1 MDIVMTSILG
11 CLAVGAILAFL
22 SATRRNSNLHKEKE
36 RLGEELK
43 QSEEQRIRAEE
54 RLKSTIQQAEK
65 SDKALRET
73 FAAMAAEAMQQN
85 SQMLNAQNRM
95 QIAELLAPMK
105 ENLDNFRRSYTD
117 AYSKESEKRAMLEQ
131 QLSELFNLNRT
142 IGEEARRLGDALK
155 GNTNVQGQWGEMVLE
170 NILERSG
177 LLRGQDYYVQK
188 TVDAHDSNARPDIV
202 IACPGNRNIV
212 VDSKVSMSDYMRML
226 DAHDRQTVKA
236 AGEAH
241 VASVRKHVG
250 ELKRKNYQDLL
261 SGRNADFVMMFIPNE
276 GAYLTAMQL
285 DNTLWQTAF
294 DSRVIIVSPTHL
306 VSVVKLVEMLWRQEK
321 QNRNA
326 LEIAEVG
333 AKMLDKLSNF
343 AGEMAKIKNNLD
355 SAQRAFDS
363 AMIKFEGRG
372 GLRSLSESMRD
383 KGVKSSREMPP
394 RMTSAI
400 QSENL
405 STESEGAG
413 EQNKFGS

>member
-1 MDIVMTSILG
+1 MDVILISILV
-11 CLAVGAILAFL
+11 CVSVGALIAFF
-22 SATRRNSNLHKEKE
+22 SASRRNSNLQKEAE
-36 RLGEELK
+36 HLRDELRHSEELC
-43 QSEEQRIRAEE
+43 IRAEE
-54 RLKSTIQQAEK
+54 RLNSAIQLTEK
-65 SDKALRET
+65 SDKSLRET
-73 FAAMAAEAMQQN
+73 FAAMAAEAIQQN
-85 SQMLNAQNRM
+85 SQTINAQNRM
-95 QIAELLAPMK
+95 QIAELIAPMK
-105 ENLDNFRRSYTD
+105 ENLDNFRKSYTD

-155 GNTNVQGQWGEMVLE
+155 GNSTVQGQWGEMVLE
-170 NILERSG
+170 NILDRSG
-177 LLRGQDYYVQK
+177 LLRGQDYFVQK
-188 TVDAHDSNARPDIV
+188 TVDSSDSKARPDIV
-202 IACPGNRNIV
+202 IACPGERNIV

-226 DAHDRQTVKA
+226 DANDRQSVKA

-241 VASVRKHVG
+241 VASVRKHVT

-276 GAYLTAMQL
+276 AAYLAAMQL

-326 LEIAEVG
+326 QEIAEVG

-343 AGEMAKIKNNLD
+343 VNEMVKIKNNLD
-355 SAQRAFDS
+355 SAQRAFES
-363 AMIKFEGRG
+363 AMVKFEGRG

-383 KGVKSSREMPP
+383 KGVKISREMPP
-394 RMTSAI
+394 RVTSAI

-405 STESEGAG
+405 SADSADAD
-413 EQNKFGS
+413 EQNKYGS

>member
-1 MDIVMTSILG
+1 MDIVLISIL
-11 CLAVGAILAFL
+11 CCMAIGALIAFF
-22 SATRRNSNLHKEKE
+22 SQARRNTNLQKEIDGL
-36 RLGEELK
+36 RVNLSH
-43 QSEEQRIRAEE
+43 SEEKRIRAEE
-54 RLKSTIQQAEK
+54 RLTSTQQMAEK

-85 SQMLNAQNRM
+85 SQTLNAQNRM

-131 QLSELFNLNRT
+131 QLSELFILNRT

-177 LLRGQDYYVQK
+177 LLRGHDYYVQK
-188 TVDAHDSNARPDIV
+188 TVDASDSNARPDIV
-202 IACPGNRNIV
+202 IACPGGRNIV

-226 DAHDRQTVKA
+226 EAHDRQTVKV
-236 AGEAH
+236 AGQAH

-261 SGRNADFVMMFIPNE
+261 NGRNADFVMMFIPNE
-276 GAYLTAMQL
+276 GAYLAAMQL

-343 AGEMAKIKNNLD
+343 VSEMAKIKNNLD

-383 KGVKSSREMPP
+383 KGVKTSREMPP

-405 STESEGAG
+405 SAESEDVD
-413 EQNKFGS
+413 EQNKFDS

>member
-1 MDIVMTSILG
+1 MNIVLISIL
-11 CLAVGAILAFL
+11 CCVTVGVIIAYF
-22 SATRRNSNLHKEKE
+22 SSSRRNAELE
-36 RLGEELK
+36 READKLRDNLK
-43 QSEEQRIRAEE
+43 QSEERRIRAEE
-54 RLKSTIQQAEK
+54 RLTSTLQQTEK
-65 SDKALRET
+65 SDKAMRET
-73 FAAMAAEAMQQN
+73 FAALAAEAIQKNTQN
-85 SQMLNAQNRM
+85 LNAQNRM
-95 QIAELLAPMK
+95 QIAELIAPMK

-142 IGEEARRLGDALK
+142 IGEETRRLGDALK
-155 GNTNVQGQWGEMVLE
+155 GNSNVQGQWGEMVLE

-177 LLRGQDYYVQK
+177 LLRGQDYFVQK
-188 TVDAHDSNARPDIV
+188 TVDATDSKARPDIV
-202 IACPGNRNIV
+202 IACPGERNIV

-226 DAHDRQTVKA
+226 DARDRQTVKA
-236 AGEAH
+236 AGDAH
-241 VASVRKHVG
+241 VASVRKHVA

-276 GAYLTAMQL
+276 GAYLAAMQL

-343 AGEMAKIKNNLD
+343 VSEMAKIKNNLD

-363 AMIKFEGRG
+363 AMVKFEGRG

-394 RMTSAI
+394 RMTSTI
-400 QSENL
+400 PPENL
-405 STESEGAG
+405 STESGDADA
-413 EQNKFGS
+413 QNKFDF